1 MITPLGAIFT
11 KNSLKSHCFS
21 VKFVVPQAKRVH
33 IEEALIP
40 LFEATDAD
48 SVKFVH
54 YEREI
59 HKKLTR
65 KLSLRKNVLRTKWLK
80 KLVRKAF
87 DRYRKGNA
95 HVINK
100 IFEKFALSC
109 AFH

>member
-1 MITPLGAIFT
+1 M
-11 KNSLKSHCFS
+11 KSL
-21 VKFVVPQAKRVH
+21 VPRAQGCD

-40 LFEATDAD
+40 LFEEIDAC
-48 SVKFVH
+48 SVGFVS

-59 HKKLTR
+59 YTKLTR
-65 KLSLRKNVLRTKWLK
+65 TLSLRKNVLRTKWLK
-80 KLVRKAF
+80 KLVREVF
-87 DRYRKGNA
+87 DRHRNRNA